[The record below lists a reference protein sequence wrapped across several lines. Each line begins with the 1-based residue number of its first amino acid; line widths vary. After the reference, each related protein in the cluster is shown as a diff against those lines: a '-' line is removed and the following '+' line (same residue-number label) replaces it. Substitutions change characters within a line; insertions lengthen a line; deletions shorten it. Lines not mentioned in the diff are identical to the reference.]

1 MGPPDKADMVGR
13 ILFFFF
19 LFFIMG
25 FFFFLLYNI
34 VWVLPYI
41 NVHPPR
47 GNSLLDSVGEGGG
60 G

>member
-19 LFFIMG
+19 CFFYYG
-25 FFFFLLYNI
+25 FLLYNI
-34 VWVLPYI
+34 VLVLPYI
-41 NVHPPR
+41 NMHPPR